1 MNIDIPT
8 LLLVNGAVMVIA
20 ALSFIVN
27 TVLRRN
33 NDVGRM
39 WTTAFVAGILTTLS
53 YAALSVSAEAWWT
66 TAIGNGAYTLTV
78 AALWCGC
85 RLANERASRFW
96 VALVTAAGVAIAAL
110 APGPDGGEWAG
121 VHALFFAVTA
131 FAIAAAVETV
141 RGRLRLSLNAR
152 ILTVVFAL
160 LALYYVLRTIV
171 LLIDGSDGVFFL
183 TYFGTVTSTFV
194 IIFFVILGAISTS
207 VIAAEQQNK
216 AWAGGAVVD
225 AAGGQRIPGVL
236 DSDSF
241 AQHAA
246 DWLARAR
253 RDRDDLVLLVFDVA
267 NMVDMNTAFGREY
280 GDQAVQSVGRIAC
293 NSAPSSAIVAHLSGV
308 RFAILTTAPIVGDAA
323 VVAEYL
329 QTALV
334 EIPVDPVEGIRAIAT
349 CGISTTEADGYDF
362 ADLQRAAL
370 AALAC
375 ARVEGAGTISL
386 AGTVPG

>member
-1 MNIDIPT
+1 MGKHLKSRATRPKITISGP
-8 LLLVNGAVMVIA
+8 
-20 ALSFIVN
+20 
-27 TVLRRN
+27 
-33 NDVGRM
+33 
-39 WTTAFVAGILTTLS
+39 
-53 YAALSVSAEAWWT
+53 T
-66 TAIGNGAYTLTV
+66 TAILRHSGPHLRGDEI
-78 AALWCGC
+78 
-85 RLANERASRFW
+85 RHR
-96 VALVTAAGVAIAAL
+96 VTGKDQK
-110 APGPDGGEWAG
+110 G
-121 VHALFFAVTA
+121 
-131 FAIAAAVETV
+131 
-141 RGRLRLSLNAR
+141 R

-207 VIAAEQQNK
+207 VIAAEQQNR
-216 AWAGGAVVD
+216 AWAGAAVVD
-225 AAGGQRIPGVL
+225 EAGGQRIPGVL

-241 AQHAA
+241 AQHAG

-253 RDRDDLVLLVFDVA
+253 RDRDALVLLVFDVA
-267 NMVDMNTAFGREY
+267 NMADMNTAFGREY

-308 RFAILTTAPIVGDAA
+308 RFAILTTAPIVGEAT

-375 ARVEGAGTISL
+375 GRVKGAGTISL